1 MTLGHFIYI
10 PGILLVGVI
19 IGYVLGGRS
28 ANLARED
35 QNERDAA
42 RAARE
47 RARQARE
54 RARRE

>member
-10 PGILLVGVI
+10 PGILLVGVV

-28 ANLARED
+28 ASLARED
-35 QNERDAA
+35 QAERDAA
-42 RAARE
+42 KAARD

-54 RARRE
+54 RAKSD